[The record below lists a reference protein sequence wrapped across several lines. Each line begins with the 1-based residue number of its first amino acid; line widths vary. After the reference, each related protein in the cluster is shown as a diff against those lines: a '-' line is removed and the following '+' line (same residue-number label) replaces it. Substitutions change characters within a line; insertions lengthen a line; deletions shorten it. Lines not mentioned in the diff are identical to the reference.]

1 MTGLQKADAGVRRQ
15 ALVFVVVGALA
26 GILLMVAVE
35 RYRLPLQD
43 WLLSDPAQLARRLV
57 LLARLAAALLS
68 APLLGFAIYLWSFGV
83 RVMRMRR
90 YPPPGCR
97 VIRDTPILQGQAA
110 QARGHRLKILAVGLG
125 IAGLAFWAICWR
137 LATALGEQAI

>member
-110 QARGHRLKILAVGLG
+110 QGAWTSTEDPGGGPGHRRVGILGDL
-125 IAGLAFWAICWR
+125 LAACNS
-137 LATALGEQAI
+137 TG